1 MAALNEVQFNSDR
14 PRCSCFH
21 GRSIS
26 LIHPIK
32 RRLVGGYVGRQGADD
47 MGGGEGEDESQI

>member
-1 MAALNEVQFNSDR
+1 MAALNDVPLNTD
-14 PRCSCFH
+14 RCSCFH
-21 GRSIS
+21 GRRIS

-32 RRLVGGYVGRQGADD
+32 RRLVGGYVGRQEADD